1 MKAIRVAK
9 YGDPSELQL
18 AELPQPNPGPGEGL
32 VAVRAVGVNY
42 ADIYF
47 RNGTARMPI
56 PFPFT
61 PGIEGAGVIER
72 VGEGVSDVKPG
83 DRVVYATNSIGSYAD
98 YHVVKVAHLAPLP
111 RELSFDDGAAVI
123 LQGLTAHYLLHE
135 FYPIRRGSTVL
146 VHAAAGGMGLLLV
159 QWLKHLGA
167 VAIGTVSTEE
177 KAQVARQAGADH
189 VILYTKQDFAAEAKK
204 ATGGVGVDYVIDGVG
219 KTTFSKNFDAL
230 KNRGWAT
237 IFGMASG
244 PAEPVVPNS
253 LMTKSITISGGALF
267 NYIVTRDELLGRARD
282 VFAGLSQGWLKL
294 HIDRTLPLAEAAE
307 AHRLLEGRQTVGKLI
322 LKTGN

>member
-9 YGDPSELQL
+9 YGDASELRL
-18 AELPQPNPGPGEGL
+18 EELPQPKPGAGEAL
-32 VAVRAVGVNY
+32 VRVYCAGVNY

-47 RNGTARMPI
+47 RSGTARMPI

-61 PGIEGAGVIER
+61 PGIEGAGVVEA

-83 DRVVYATNSIGSYAD
+83 DRVAYATMIGSYAD
-98 YHVVKVAHLAPLP
+98 YHVVKAAHLAPLP
-111 RELSFDDGAAVI
+111 KEISFADGAAVI

-135 FYPIRRGSTVL
+135 FYAIGQGSTVL

-159 QWLKHLGA
+159 QWLKHMGA
-167 VAIGTVSTEE
+167 VAIGTVSSEE
-177 KAQVARQAGADH
+177 KAKAAREAGAQH
-189 VILYTKQDFAAEAKK
+189 VILYTKQDFAEEVKK
-204 ATGGVGVDYVIDGVG
+204 LTDGVGVDYVIDGVG

-244 PAEPVVPNS
+244 PADPVVPNS
-253 LMTKSITISGGALF
+253 LMAKSITISGGALF
-267 NYIVTRDELLGRARD
+267 NYMVTREELLRRARD
-282 VFAGLSQGWLKL
+282 VFRGLGEGWLKL
-294 HIDRTLPLAEAAE
+294 HVDRTLQLAEAAE
-307 AHRLLEGRQTVGKLI
+307 AHRLLEGRQTIGKLI
-322 LKTGN
+322 LKTET